1 MAAIAG
7 SSANRHLETVYF
19 EVNIEFSFKNQ
30 RRLTCKYRTI
40 ISANAGWSVVQF
52 SKQFFLSRV
61 ARPERMRLWASGGAA
76 MGTSGLNCVESCVN
90 CHLRSR
96 SFFCDLSAKSV
107 EAFNKIKHAAVFPE
121 HAVVQVEGQDP
132 WGIFVLCQGRAKL
145 STTSR
150 DGKTLIVRIAEA
162 GEVLG
167 LHAVV
172 TGGPYQLT
180 VETMQPCQLD
190 FVGRDDMLHFIGE
203 HTDACLHAIQH
214 LARDCSDSYG
224 VVRTIGLS
232 HSVAERFA
240 RFLLETSAD
249 GEVLNGTVRVRLA
262 MTHEEISQLVGTS
275 RETITRLLS
284 ELRRNAT
291 AELKGSML
299 IIRNRPAL
307 KHMIGA

>member
-1 MAAIAG
+1 
-7 SSANRHLETVYF
+7 
-19 EVNIEFSFKNQ
+19 
-30 RRLTCKYRTI
+30 
-40 ISANAGWSVVQF
+40 
-52 SKQFFLSRV
+52 
-61 ARPERMRLWASGGAA
+61 
-76 MGTSGLNCVESCVN
+76 MGTSGMKCVESCVS

-96 SFFCDLSAKSV
+96 SFFCDLSRESIAD
-107 EAFNKIKHAAVFPE
+107 FDKIKHAALFPE
-121 HAVVQVEGQDP
+121 HAVVLVEGQSA

-150 DGKTLIVRIAEA
+150 DGKTLIIRIAEA

-172 TGGPYQLT
+172 TGNPYQLT

-190 FVGRDDMLHFIGE
+190 FVLREDMLRFL
-203 HTDACLHAIQH
+203 DAHVDASFHAIQH

-232 HSVAERFA
+232 HSVTERFA
-240 RFLLETSAD
+240 KFLLETAAEGRANRGS
-249 GEVLNGTVRVRLA
+249 VRVRLA
-262 MTHEEISQLVGTS
+262 MTHEEISQLIGTS

-284 ELRRNAT
+284 EFRRNEL

-299 IIRNRPAL
+299 IIHNRPAL
-307 KHMIGA
+307 QHMVGA

>member
-1 MAAIAG
+1 M
-7 SSANRHLETVYF
+7 
-19 EVNIEFSFKNQ
+19 
-30 RRLTCKYRTI
+30 
-40 ISANAGWSVVQF
+40 
-52 SKQFFLSRV
+52 
-61 ARPERMRLWASGGAA
+61 
-76 MGTSGLNCVESCVN
+76 SGLNCVESCVN
-90 CHLRSR
+90 CHLRSGG
-96 SFFCDLSAKSV
+96 FFCDLSAASI

-121 HAVVQVEGQDP
+121 HAVVLVEGQGA

-150 DGKTLIVRIAEA
+150 DGKTLIIRIAGA

-172 TGGPYQLT
+172 TGGPYELT

-190 FVGRDDMLHFIGE
+190 FVGREDMLRFLKE
-203 HTDACLHAIQH
+203 NADASLHAIQH

-232 HSVAERFA
+232 HSVSERFA

-249 GEVLNGTVRVRLA
+249 GEVTNGTVRARLA

-284 ELRRNAT
+284 EFRKNEMV
-291 AELKGSML
+291 ELKGSTL
-299 IIRNRPAL
+299 IIHDRPAL
-307 KHMIGA
+307 QSLIGA